1 MFERYGMIAHHAKAA
16 RAGLVIMLFLGAAAP
31 DKPVPKLLVFGDSLV
46 AGYGLAHAD
55 GFEARLAAALSK
67 AGHPVA
73 ILDGGVSGDTSAGGR
88 ARLDWALADQPNAVL
103 VELGANDALRGMDPR
118 ETEANLAA
126 ILDVLAARHIPTLL
140 AGMLAPPNLGAAYGA
155 QFRAVYQRLGARPG
169 LLFDPFFLRGVAGDP
184 ALNQADHMHPDP
196 EGVRRIVARIL
207 PAVERLLGEVRG

>member
-1 MFERYGMIAHHAKAA
+1 MIAHHAKAA